1 MFTERDPAERSA
13 FMRLYYRHRRPTWF
27 GHVTSQFFCWWARIG
42 LPPRLLVALEV
53 VDRISGKKRC
63 DAVMTPTVRG
73 QRYVVSMFGTLSD
86 WVQNLEACH
95 GDAAIY
101 HGRREH
107 VRLILIPPQER
118 APVIKEFARIA
129 SSGRRHLP
137 LATDA
142 SLSDYAAIAALHP
155 VYRVDRIDAK
165 AR

>member
-1 MFTERDPAERSA
+1 MF
-13 FMRLYYRHRRPTWF
+13 
-27 GHVTSQFFCWWARIG
+27 
-42 LPPRLLVALEV
+42 
-53 VDRISGKKRC
+53 
-63 DAVMTPTVRG
+63 
-73 QRYVVSMFGTLSD
+73 VSMFGTLSD

-129 SSGRRHLP
+129 SSGRRHSP

-142 SLSDYAAIAALHP
+142 FALGSTRLIAALHP
-155 VYRVDRIDAK
+155 VYRVDPASDAK